1 MFKKTLLAL
10 ALGAVSMAASA
21 GLSYERNTTI
31 RDDWNGRAVI
41 ESAGALG
48 PEAGNRIAEARFTHF
63 HPRDEHRFADGSIT
77 QEVARDGEL
86 VTVTYDGQLV
96 LSNNDQGSNGNGNSQ
111 QITVAFVDLKVVRSD
126 ESVNLSGSL
135 VINGQTIDA
144 ATAPGPMRAVLLG
157 LMRFFRI

>member
-1 MFKKTLLAL
+1 MFKKTLFAL

-31 RDDWNGRAVI
+31 RDDWNGSAVI

-48 PEAGNRIAEARFTHF
+48 PESGNRVAEATFTSF
-63 HPRDEHRFADGSIT
+63 HPRDEHRYADGTIT

-96 LSNNDQGSNGNGNSQ
+96 LSGNPPSSTGGSPQ
-111 QITVAFVDLKVVRSD
+111 QLTIAFVDLKVVRN
-126 ESVNLSGSL
+126 EENVNLSGSL
-135 VINGQTIDA
+135 VVNGTTIDA
-144 ATAPGPMRAVLLG
+144 ATAPGPVRAVLLG
-157 LMRFFRI
+157 LIRFFRI